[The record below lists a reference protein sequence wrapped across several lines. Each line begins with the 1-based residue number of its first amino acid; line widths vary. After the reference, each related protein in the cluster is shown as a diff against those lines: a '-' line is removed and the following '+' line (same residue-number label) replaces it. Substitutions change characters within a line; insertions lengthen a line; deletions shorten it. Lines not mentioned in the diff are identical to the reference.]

1 MKNKLLLS
9 SALVGSLVASSI
21 SFAETKITGSLDLS
35 YTARSASA
43 GIDSDNGFGRETQIN
58 VSNSGDL
65 NNGMKYAAGF
75 SLEFDGDGGVNG
87 TQKSRENI
95 YINLIAG
102 GITYSVSADHV
113 SNLDSSA
120 VPRVSIPANS
130 VAVSG
135 NHYAYTQGAAMFNT
149 DDASKQSIKESFGLG
164 VSGSGFTAYY
174 VPQLEDYAGGNDS
187 YSSSSNGGNA
197 YMLNYKG
204 NAGVQGLNLNIGYAK
219 ADRSDLSTYTP
230 VRDVKLKQAS
240 ASYNFGQITAGLGRI
255 ESDDGTRA
263 AATARDKSTD
273 DFGVTFAV
281 NDKLSVGL
289 NYAKTDIDTMPTDEK
304 ITMAQIGYNL
314 GAIGVAASYMEVEN
328 VKGARN
334 IDDDVFS
341 IRLSTRF

>member
-35 YTARSASA
+35 YNAKSASS
-43 GIDSDNGFGRETQIN
+43 GINSDNGFGRETQIN
-58 VSNSGDL
+58 IAKSGDL

-75 SLEFDGDGGVNG
+75 SLEFDGDGSSAGS
-87 TQKSRENI
+87 QKSRENI

-130 VAVSG
+130 VAVSSAD
-135 NHYAYTQGAAMFNT
+135 YAYHQGASLFTAA
-149 DDASKQSIKESFGLG
+149 DVKSHVKESFGLG

-174 VPQLEDYAGGNDS
+174 VPQLEDFGGQNDS
-187 YSSSSNGGNA
+187 YSSNSNGGNA

-219 ADRSDLSTYTP
+219 ADKATSSTFTP
-230 VRDVKLKQAS
+230 TRDVKLQQAS
-240 ASYNFGQITAGLGRI
+240 VAYNFGQITVGAGRI
-255 ESDDGTRA
+255 EAEDGVNA
-263 AATARDKSTD
+263 AAKDKSTD

-289 NYAKTDIDTMPTDEK
+289 NYAKTDIDTTAEDEK

-314 GAIGVAASYMEVEN
+314 GAIGVAASYMQVDN
-328 VKGARN
+328 VKGVRN
-334 IDDDVFS
+334 IDDDVFN

>member
-35 YTARSASA
+35 YNAKSASA
-43 GIDSDNGFGRETQIN
+43 GINSDNGFGRETQIN
-58 VSNSGDL
+58 IAKSGDL

-75 SLEFDGDGGVNG
+75 SLEFDGDGTSTGA
-87 TQKSRENI
+87 QKSRENI

-130 VAVSG
+130 VAVSSAD
-135 NHYAYTQGAAMFNT
+135 YAYAQGASLFTAADVKSNV
-149 DDASKQSIKESFGLG
+149 KESFGLG

-174 VPQLEDYAGGNDS
+174 VPQLEDFGGGNDS
-187 YSSSSNGGNA
+187 YGSSNGGNA

-219 ADRSDLSTYTP
+219 ADKAHASRFTSA
-230 VRDVKLKQAS
+230 RDVTLQQAS
-240 ASYNFGQITAGLGRI
+240 VAYNFGQITVGAGRI
-255 ESDDGTRA
+255 EAEDGVAVTS
-263 AATARDKSTD
+263 ATAKDKSTD

-289 NYAKTDIDTMPTDEK
+289 NYAKTDIDTTAEDEE

-314 GAIGVAASYMEVEN
+314 GAIGVAASYMQVEN
-328 VKGARN
+328 VKGLRN
-334 IDDDVFS
+334 SDDDVFN